1 MIKLKCIA
9 VDDEPLA
16 LDIIEDYIA
25 KVPFLEMVK
34 RTENAIEALQMVQE
48 GGIDLVFLDIQ
59 MPELTGIQFLK
70 IAGSKAKYILTT
82 AYSQY
87 AIESYDLS
95 VSDYLL
101 KPIAFDRFYKAAE
114 KVYNQAQISVP
125 AKFAEPVIE
134 AAPLLTSAPFSTTT
148 QPAQDFIFVKTEY
161 KIQKIQLEDI
171 LYIEGLK
178 DYISIFTKTERIITL
193 QNMKKM
199 EETLPKGQFIRVHK
213 SYIISFDKIE
223 SIERSRIAIC
233 GKIIPVGDTY
243 RDEFFKR
250 IEHNNI

>member
-16 LDIIEDYIA
+16 LDIIEDYVS
-25 KVPFLEMVK
+25 KVPFLELVK
-34 RTENAIEALQMVQE
+34 RSENAIEALQLVQE

-70 IAGSKAKYILTT
+70 IANGKANYILTT

-87 AIESYDLS
+87 ALESYDLN

-101 KPIAFDRFYKAAE
+101 KPIAFDRFYKAVE
-114 KVYNQAQISVP
+114 KVHNRLKNQAPTDTIIQP
-125 AKFAEPVIE
+125 LFT
-134 AAPLLTSAPFSTTT
+134 AAPVTPVAAPI
-148 QPAQDFIFVKTEY
+148 QDFIFVKTEH
-161 KIQKIQLEDI
+161 KIQKIELDDI

-178 DYISIFTKTERIITL
+178 DYISIFTKNERVITL

-199 EETLPKGQFIRVHK
+199 EETLPKDQFIRVHK
-213 SYIISFDKIE
+213 SYIIALDKIE
-223 SIERSRIAIC
+223 SIERSRISIC
-233 GKIIPVGDTY
+233 SKIIPIGDTY
-243 RDEFFKR
+243 RDEFFRHIDNK
-250 IEHNNI
+250 NI

>member
-16 LDIIEDYIA
+16 LDIIEDYVS
-25 KVPFLEMVK
+25 KVPFLELVK
-34 RTENAIEALQMVQE
+34 RTENAIEALQLVQA

-70 IAGSKAKYILTT
+70 IAGGKASFILTT

-87 AIESYDLS
+87 ALESYDLN

-101 KPIAFDRFYKAAE
+101 KPIAFDRFYKAVE
-114 KVYNQAQISVP
+114 KVHNLV
-125 AKFAEPVIE
+125 KVKDF
-134 AAPLLTSAPFSTTT
+134 AAPV
-148 QPAQDFIFVKTEY
+148 QPVVKETPKPTVAHPVQDFIFVKTEH
-161 KIQKIQLEDI
+161 KIQKIELDDI

-178 DYISIFTKTERIITL
+178 DYISIFTKTERVITL

-199 EETLPKGQFIRVHK
+199 EETLPSSQFIRVHK
-213 SYIISFDKIE
+213 SYIISLDKIE
-223 SIERSRIAIC
+223 SIERSRITIC
-233 GKIIPVGDTY
+233 GKVIPVGDTY
-243 RDEFFKR
+243 RDEFFRR
-250 IEHNNI
+250 IEGNNI

>member
-1 MIKLKCIA
+1 MTKLKCIA

-16 LDIIEDYIA
+16 LDIIEDYVS
-25 KVPFLEMVK
+25 KVPFLELVK

-70 IAGSKAKYILTT
+70 IANGKADYILTT

-87 AIESYDLS
+87 ALESYDLN

-101 KPIAFDRFYKAAE
+101 KPIAFDRFYKAVE
-114 KVYNQAQISVP
+114 KVHNRLKIKAPTDIPPIQPLFAAAPAVP
-125 AKFAEPVIE
+125 AANPI
-134 AAPLLTSAPFSTTT
+134 
-148 QPAQDFIFVKTEY
+148 QDFIFVKTEH
-161 KIQKIQLEDI
+161 KIQKIELDDI

-178 DYISIFTKTERIITL
+178 DYISIFTKTERVITL

-199 EETLPKGQFIRVHK
+199 EESLPKDQFIRVHK
-213 SYIISFDKIE
+213 SYIIALDKIE
-223 SIERSRIAIC
+223 SIERSRISIC
-233 GKIIPVGDTY
+233 SKIIPIGDTY
-243 RDEFFKR
+243 RDEFFKH
-250 IEHNNI
+250 IDNKNI